1 MPLYEYRCKQCGNV
15 SEFLSKIGD
24 TADSFTCKS
33 CDSTDLE
40 KVMSV
45 TNVSTYPSPQGG
57 KTCCGRD
64 ERCDS
69 PPCSTGAVCRKE

>member
-1 MPLYEYRCKQCGNV
+1 MPLYEYRCKECGNV
-15 SEFLSKIGD
+15 SEYLSKIGD
-24 TADSFTCKS
+24 TGDSLACKS

-57 KTCCGRD
+57 KTCCGRE
-64 ERCDS
+64 ERCGS
-69 PPCSTGAVCRKE
+69 EKSCCGS

>member
-1 MPLYEYRCKQCGNV
+1 MPLYEYRCNQCGNV
-15 SEFLSKIGD
+15 SEYLSKIGD
-24 TADSFTCKS
+24 TGDSITCKS

-57 KTCCGRD
+57 KTCCGR
-64 ERCDS
+64 EEHCGTEKS
-69 PPCSTGAVCRKE
+69 CCGS